1 MNFNM
6 LVCVV
11 LTRLILFGFY
21 GHSVYIRAIFMIFFL
36 ISQLILTLKSHSPRC
51 CNSLRLYLTF
61 DVLDLYEPVFFY
73 SNVVY

>member
-6 LVCVV
+6 LGCVV
-11 LTRLILFGFY
+11 LTRLILFGYY
-21 GHSVYIRAIFMIFFL
+21 GHSVYIRAIFFL
-36 ISQLILTLKSHSPRC
+36 IAYLILTLKSHSPRC

-61 DVLDLYEPVFFY
+61 DVLDLYESVFFY